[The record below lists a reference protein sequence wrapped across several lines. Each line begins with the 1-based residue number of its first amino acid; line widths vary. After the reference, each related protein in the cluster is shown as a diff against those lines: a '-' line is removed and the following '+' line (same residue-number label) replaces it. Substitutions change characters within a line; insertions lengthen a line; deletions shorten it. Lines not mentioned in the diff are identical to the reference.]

1 MNNETDIAIP
11 IDDGKCDHLLNMQLP
26 KLTLK
31 TTSNNT
37 IDLSKLEGLTVVY
50 FYPRMGRPDVENPVG
65 WSEIAGASGCTPQSC
80 SFKEHQAEFDRL
92 KVSVYGVSTQS
103 STYQKEAVDRL
114 ALPFEILS
122 DEHLDLTEALNLP
135 TFEVEGVILTKRVT
149 LICHDAEIIK
159 VFYPVFPPKENAQ
172 EVLSCIEEILV

>member
-1 MNNETDIAIP
+1 MNQENNLAIP

-26 KLTLK
+26 KLSLNSTG
-31 TTSNNT
+31 NNT
-37 IDLSKLEGLTVVY
+37 IDLSKLEGLTVLY
-50 FYPRMGRPDVENPVG
+50 FYPRMGRPDVELPEG
-65 WSEIAGASGCTPQSC
+65 WVNIAGAAGCTPQSC
-80 SFKEHQAEFDRL
+80 SFKEHQGEFDRL
-92 KVSVYGVSTQS
+92 KVQVYGVSTQS
-103 STYQKEAVDRL
+103 SSYQKEAVDRL
-114 ALPFEILS
+114 ALSFDILS

-149 LICHDAEIIK
+149 LICHDREIIK